1 MFFVM
6 NKLRLKEQ
14 VTV

>member
-6 NKLRLKEQ
+6 IWS
-14 VTV
+14 

>member
-6 NKLRLKEQ
+6 NGER
-14 VTV
+14 